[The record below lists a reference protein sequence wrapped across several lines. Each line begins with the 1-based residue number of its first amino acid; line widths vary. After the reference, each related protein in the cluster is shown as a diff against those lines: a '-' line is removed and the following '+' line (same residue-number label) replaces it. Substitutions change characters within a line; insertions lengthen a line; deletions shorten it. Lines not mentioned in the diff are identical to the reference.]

1 MQIQITPEQRSQ
13 IKQAATNLI
22 ASVDF
27 GLPAKAITMV
37 SCVSFRPT
45 GINFPRHAG
54 GVGLLY
60 FSSRRA

>member
-27 GLPAKAITMV
+27 GLPAKAITM
-37 SCVSFRPT
+37 SATLPFDPPESTSPDTRAAWDCCT
-45 GINFPRHAG
+45 FPRA
-54 GVGLLY
+54 
-60 FSSRRA
+60 